1 MVQAVGQG
9 QAVVQLL
16 CAALAGA
23 VHRCPQQ
30 RHQIGRHDLAHGLAK
45 EFFGRAVQPLARA
58 RLEEHKALLV
68 VDQEEHVL
76 HHAEHL
82 LQDGA
87 ALQGGGLGLAQIG
100 DIQARAD
107 VADEAVVGV
116 VAGLAL

>member
-16 CAALAGA
+16 CAAAAGA
-23 VHRCPQQ
+23 VHRRPQQ

-45 EFFGRAVQPLARA
+45 EFFGRAVQPLART
-58 RLEEHKALLV
+58 RLEEHEALLV